1 MKKLILS
8 TILFAAFILN
18 IKAQGIHIG
27 VKLGANL
34 NKIEGQS
41 FKDGFNL
48 GYQGGAYV
56 EIGFGKTFGIQPELL
71 FSQIQT
77 TTTTFNTSL
86 APNKDAQF
94 NYLSI
99 PILLKINVSKLLNLH
114 VGPEY
119 SILINHS
126 NELVQNG
133 TNAFNNGNFGMI
145 GGIQLNLGSLKIY
158 GRYNVGLT
166 NINQLQNQE
175 EWKTQ
180 QIQMGIGLNLF

>member
-1 MKKLILS
+1 MS
-8 TILFAAFILN
+8 
-18 IKAQGIHIG
+18 
-27 VKLGANL
+27 
-34 NKIEGQS
+34 
-41 FKDGFNL
+41 
-48 GYQGGAYV
+48 
-56 EIGFGKTFGIQPELL
+56 
-71 FSQIQT
+71 
-77 TTTTFNTSL
+77 
-86 APNKDAQF
+86 
-94 NYLSI
+94 
-99 PILLKINVSKLLNLH
+99 LH

-126 NELVQNG
+126 NDLVQNG